1 MSNAQAAI
9 RPATSPTLM
18 KSSTFLWS
26 GLDPLVRCARPYR
39 AARQTDRTA
48 GRTRGRAEPRLLP
61 PDTHPGLRAC
71 PEATVS
77 RDSRRASGPPADGPR
92 ILRGIARLLTPI
104 CRTESLDGGRLLLKV
119 ERGHPHHG
127 EAGRLE
133 ALLAE
138 VVRRVLG
145 QLAMV
150 LAVVLD
156 HQSGHWLEQ
165 IGDAEESPPTS
176 YTGTFTRRRG
186 RPASR
191 WHNMRSL
198 DSGGEAVAGSN
209 KDSASRSC
217 AIPRRP
223 GRFATYVASAGSV
236 TRPEWSRQ
244 SPATT
249 ASTRPGAR
257 RSMSNAVLAPPVQG
271 RP

>member
-48 GRTRGRAEPRLLP
+48 GRTRGRAESRLLP

-104 CRTESLDGGRLLLKV
+104 CRTESLDGGRLLLQV

-150 LAVVLD
+150 LDVVLD
-156 HQSGHWLEQ
+156 HQSGHRLEQ
-165 IGDAEESPPTS
+165 IRDAEEVAAHVVHGDVHQEAWQARLALAQHAEP
-176 YTGTFTRRRG
+176 GLRRRG
-186 RPASR
+186 GR
-191 WHNMRSL
+191 WIQQGQRLAELRDPTTPWATRHVCRQ
-198 DSGGEAVAGSN
+198 
-209 KDSASRSC
+209 
-217 AIPRRP
+217 RRL
-223 GRFATYVASAGSV
+223 GHQ
-236 TRPEWSRQ
+236 TRME
-244 SPATT
+244 
-249 ASTRPGAR
+249 
-257 RSMSNAVLAPPVQG
+257 
-271 RP
+271 